1 MVFGWYHVCVLHR
14 VLQAPRPWETLVKT
28 APPEEVTSVNLAA
41 EVPAK
46 DVGMR
51 PGDVDAIWRSVVR
64 LYQSGLHPAI
74 SLCVRRRGQVVI
86 DRAIGHTRGNAP
98 HAPANAE
105 KIRATPDT
113 MFDLFSSSKAITAM
127 VLHLLD
133 QKHLV
138 HLDDAVVEYIPEFG
152 KHGKHWVTLR
162 HVLTHRAGIPNIPQ
176 EYVNL
181 DLLSNPQ
188 RLVEILCD
196 AEPIYGAGR
205 RLGYHA
211 LTGGFVIGEVVR
223 RVTGKP
229 INEVLRDEILAP
241 LGFKWLNYGVPK
253 GREHEVAENAFTGPP
268 TLWPATRL
276 VKHALGVS
284 MQEGVDFSNDPRF
297 LSAPIPAG
305 NICGTANEAGRFYE
319 LLRNEGEL
327 DGVRIFE
334 PRTVRRAV
342 SEQTYLEADLTLLL
356 PIRYGLGFMLGAKRF
371 SLYGLDAHHAYGH
384 LGFTNVITWAD
395 PEREIS
401 VALLTSGK
409 PLVSYRALY
418 WLDVIRTIAAKT
430 PRTGFVRGAVYA

>member
-1 MVFGWYHVCVLHR
+1 MPVLHAF
-14 VLQAPRPWETLVKT
+14 LQAPRPWETLVAT
-28 APPEEVTSVNLAA
+28 ANPSAVTSINEAA
-41 EVPAK
+41 EVEPAQAGLRRD
-46 DVGMR
+46 DVEA
-51 PGDVDAIWRSVVR
+51 VWRSVVR
-64 LYQSGLHPAI
+64 LYRSGLHPAV
-74 SLCVRRRGQVVI
+74 SLCVRRRGHVVL
-86 DRAIGHTRGNAP
+86 DRAIGHARGNAP
-98 HAPANAE
+98 GAPANGPKE
-105 KIRATPDT
+105 RATPAT
-113 MFDLFSSSKAITAM
+113 KYNLFSSSKAITAM

-133 QKHLV
+133 QRHLV

-152 KHGKHWVTLR
+152 KHGKHWITLR
-162 HVLTHRAGIPNIPQ
+162 HVLTHRAGIPNLPEDTID
-176 EYVNL
+176 L
-181 DLLSNPQ
+181 DLLADP
-188 RLVEILCD
+188 RRIVDLLC
-196 AEPIYGAGR
+196 ESKPIYGAGR

-223 RVTGKP
+223 RVTGRP
-229 INEVLRDEILAP
+229 IDQVLRDEILAP
-241 LGFKWLNYGVPK
+241 LGFEGLNYGMPR

-284 MQEGVDFSNDPRF
+284 MKEGVAYSNDARF
-297 LSAPIPAG
+297 FSAPIPAG
-305 NICGTANEAGRFYE
+305 NICGTANEASRFYE

-342 SEQTYLEADLTLLL
+342 SEQTYLEADLTLML

-371 SLYGLDAHHAYGH
+371 SLYGLNAHHAYGH

-418 WLDVIRTIAAKT
+418 WLDVIRTIAARM
-430 PRTGFVRGAVYA
+430 PRTGYVRAAAYAER